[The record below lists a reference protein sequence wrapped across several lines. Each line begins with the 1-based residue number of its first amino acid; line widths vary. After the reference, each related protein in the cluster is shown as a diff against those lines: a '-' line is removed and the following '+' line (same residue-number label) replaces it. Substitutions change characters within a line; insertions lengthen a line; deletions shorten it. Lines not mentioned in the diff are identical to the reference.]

1 MAGQKDQVFKE
12 LLREF
17 FPDFIRLFYPHI
29 AEQLD
34 WSTLRFLDK
43 EAFTD
48 FPRGEQHE
56 ADIVTEV
63 KTLEGKPELILVH
76 VEIESRRR
84 PVSFPERML
93 DYYFLLRRRY
103 KLPVL
108 PIVLYLSPGAG
119 GLVVETVREPL
130 FGLDLLTFHY
140 LAIGLPDL
148 SAADYEA
155 VNNPLGATLSAWMR
169 SSETAKIERWLDVLR
184 RIVAYRLNPAQ
195 QVLVTSV
202 VELGLPL
209 SQGEQVEL
217 QQRTV
222 REPKVLEMTSI
233 FERWGLEKGM
243 QQGMQQGR
251 AEGMQEGLK
260 SAVLRMATRKFGSLS
275 EGIQQRIVALQA
287 EDELNAV
294 LDRLLTATSPEGLFT
309 N

>member
-1 MAGQKDQVFKE
+1 M
-12 LLREF
+12 
-17 FPDFIRLFYPHI
+17 
-29 AEQLD
+29 
-34 WSTLRFLDK
+34 
-43 EAFTD
+43 
-48 FPRGEQHE
+48 
-56 ADIVTEV
+56 
-63 KTLEGKPELILVH
+63 VH

-130 FGLDLLTFHY
+130 FGIDLLTFHY

-169 SSETAKIERWLDVLR
+169 SAETAKIERWLDVLR

-222 REPKVLEMTSI
+222 REPEVLEMTTI

-243 QQGMQQGR
+243 QQGMQQ
-251 AEGMQEGLK
+251 GLK

-294 LDRLLTATSPEGLFT
+294 LDRLLTATSPEGLFV